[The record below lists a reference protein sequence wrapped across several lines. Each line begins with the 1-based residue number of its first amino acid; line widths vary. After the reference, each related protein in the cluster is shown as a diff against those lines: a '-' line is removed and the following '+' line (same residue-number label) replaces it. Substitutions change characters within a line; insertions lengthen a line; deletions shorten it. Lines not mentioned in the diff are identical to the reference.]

1 MDFQKDCTY
10 TFVSRRNSGKSHLAR
25 FLLYNLLDMDMV
37 DEVFIFSQTEYV
49 SKSFDCLPKSHVFNG
64 WMPNIVVKI
73 MKTQEKEV
81 IKLGREKAHRVLL
94 ILDDVIGSLSP
105 TDQIIQKLYT
115 LGRHFNM
122 TIVTLLQYSKGVLSP
137 TLRCNSDYLF
147 LGRLST
153 QALGVLYETC
163 HYDGNLPQFIKFV
176 QKQQSLGPYTF
187 LLYDS
192 LTSID
197 AKRWKQVTA
206 PEERISFQVVFS
218 KKVKS
223 SNTKN

>member
-1 MDFQKDCTY
+1 MEFQKDCTY

-25 FLLYNLLDMDMV
+25 FLLYTLLEKEMV

-64 WMPNIVVKI
+64 WTPNVVEKI
-73 MKTQEKEV
+73 MKKQEKEV

-105 TDQIIQKLYT
+105 TDHIIQKLYT

-122 TIVTLLQYSKGVLSP
+122 TIITLLQYSKGVLSP
-137 TLRCNSDYLF
+137 ILRCNSDYLF

-163 HYDGNLPQFIKFV
+163 HYEGTLSQFVKFV
-176 QKQQSLGPYTF
+176 QTQQSLSPYTF

-192 LTSID
+192 LTAID
-197 AKRWKQVTA
+197 ANRWKQVTA
-206 PEERISFQVVFS
+206 PEERINFQIAFS
-218 KKVKS
+218 KSNVKS
-223 SNTKN
+223 SKAK